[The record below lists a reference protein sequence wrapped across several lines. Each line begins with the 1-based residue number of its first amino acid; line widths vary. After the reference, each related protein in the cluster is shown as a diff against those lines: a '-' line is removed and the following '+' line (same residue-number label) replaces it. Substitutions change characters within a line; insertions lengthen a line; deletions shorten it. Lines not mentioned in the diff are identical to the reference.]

1 MFRRIPRFQ
10 ILCFIASIFL
20 LMFFYGYSRGVKG
33 GLGKGLDL
41 TMTVKLQERIDKSSR
56 LRLAESVGNIM
67 EGSTFFASPEVSTV
81 VVIILGLSALVDL
94 KKKKIRWGA
103 LLIYLAF
110 FLLVLGEIYGK
121 SVVHH
126 PSPPFYMIKNPTT
139 VFPKNY
145 INEQFSYP
153 SGHTARAIFMSLVF
167 LAVFSIPFGFARG
180 EQYSVFKNKTRWF
193 ILALLCVA
201 YMMLVAVSRIYLG
214 HHWFS
219 DVLGGLLLGSGFGL
233 LALAFI
239 LPDPYNTKY
248 MNS

>member
-1 MFRRIPRFQ
+1 MYSKRLLLS
-10 ILCFIASIFL
+10 ILVLSVVFFSG
-20 LMFFYGYSRGVKG
+20 FYGFSKFINQRGLKDI
-33 GLGKGLDL
+33 DL
-41 TMTVKLQERIDKSSR
+41 MMTVKLQERIDKSSR
-56 LRLAESVGNIM
+56 LRLAELVGNIM

-81 VVIILGLSALVDL
+81 VVIALGLFALVDF
-94 KKKKIRWGA
+94 KKKKVRWGA
-103 LLIYLAF
+103 LLIFLAF

-153 SGHTARAIFMSLVF
+153 SGHAARAVFISMIIF
-167 LAVFSIPFGFARG
+167 AVFNIHYPL
-180 EQYSVFKNKTRWF
+180 FKKKTRW
-193 ILALLCVA
+193 IPLSLLCAA
-201 YMMLVAVSRIYLG
+201 YVFLVVVSRIYLG

-219 DVLGGLLLGSGFGL
+219 DVFGGVLLGSGFGL
-233 LALAFI
+233 LALAFMRR
-239 LPDPYNTKY
+239 DPYNTKY